1 MEIAIQQNEFIVIL
15 VVIAI
20 VSIIISFGCM
30 YVIFRKAKINIFALR
45 KTVSDL
51 EEKIQEFES
60 LILLLIEKKENIK
73 SEIQELVNE
82 EEKISIDVKEKK
94 DQLDSISKE
103 LKIKSLEYEK
113 EESEHKDILKK
124 ISNEFEELNLK
135 TKELQELKKEA
146 SEIEKK
152 ISTWEEIR
160 HLIEDDSKKLH
171 TIQSKLD
178 LYSRIDE
185 FSEYGFF
192 QKPDYLFETTER
204 YVIEIERLRDK
215 QKEFIKNKTVII
227 GPSDESFE
235 SGLSFIGKV
244 LDAEKML
251 IIRAF
256 NIECDLLISKVSQ
269 ANFERT
275 LQRISS
281 LADSLE
287 KHMADMRYGI
297 NNEYVALKMEECKL
311 QYQNM
316 VLKREEAEEQRAIR
330 EQIKEEQKARKE
342 YEREMFIAEK
352 DEQMFST
359 MLERAKKELST
370 ASGEEL
376 QKAELR
382 IKQLE
387 MQLAEATSRAE
398 RAKSMAEQTKR
409 GHVYIISNIGSFG
422 DNVYKIGLTR
432 RLDPTERVK
441 ELGDASVPFSFD
453 IHAMI
458 AADDAPALERA
469 LHVAFDNKRVN
480 AVNMRKEFFRVSLEE
495 IRSEIDSITKGQ
507 AHFIMTKKADE
518 YYQTKRL
525 QNPASA

>member
-15 VVIAI
+15 VAIAI
-20 VSIIISFGCM
+20 GSIIISFGCM

-45 KTVSDL
+45 KTVSGL
-51 EEKIQEFES
+51 EEKIQGFES
-60 LILLLIEKKENIK
+60 LILSLIEKKENIK

-82 EEKISIDVKEKK
+82 EEKISKSIKEKK
-94 DQLDSISKE
+94 DQLDSISNQ

-113 EESEHKDILKK
+113 EESEHKDTLKK

-146 SEIEKK
+146 NEIKKK
-152 ISTWEEIR
+152 ISTWEEIK

-178 LYSRIDE
+178 LYSRVDE
-185 FSEYGFF
+185 FNEYGFF

-204 YVIEIERLRDK
+204 YAIEIERLRDK
-215 QKEFIKNKTVII
+215 QKEFIKNKTVIV
-227 GPSDESFE
+227 GPSDENFE
-235 SGLSFIGKV
+235 SGLSFIGRV

-251 IIRAF
+251 IIKTF
-256 NIECDLLISKVSQ
+256 NIECDLLISKVSP

-275 LQRISS
+275 LRRISS

-287 KHMADMRYGI
+287 KQMADMRYGI

-316 VLKREEAEEQRAIR
+316 ILKKEEADEQRAIR
-330 EQIKEEQKARKE
+330 EQIREEQKARKE
-342 YEREMFIAEK
+342 YEREILIAEK
-352 DEQMFST
+352 DEHMFLT

-387 MQLAEATSRAE
+387 MQLAEAISRAE
-398 RAKSMAEQTKR
+398 RAKSMAQQTKR

-422 DNVYKIGLTR
+422 DNIFKIGLTR

-453 IHAMI
+453 VHAMI
-458 AADDAPALERA
+458 ASDDAPALERA
-469 LHVAFDNKRVN
+469 LHIAFDDKRVN
-480 AVNMRKEFFRVSLEE
+480 SVNPRKEFFRVSLDE
-495 IRSEIDSITKGQ
+495 IRTKVEEVTGGHANFITT
-507 AHFIMTKKADE
+507 IKAEE
-518 YYQTKRL
+518 YFQTKRL
-525 QNPASA
+525 QKQN

>member
-15 VVIAI
+15 VAIAI
-20 VSIIISFGCM
+20 GSIIISFGCM

-45 KTVSDL
+45 KTVSGL
-51 EEKIQEFES
+51 EEKIQGFES
-60 LILLLIEKKENIK
+60 LILSLIEKKENIK

-82 EEKISIDVKEKK
+82 EEKISKSIKEKK
-94 DQLDSISKE
+94 DQLDSISNQ

-113 EESEHKDILKK
+113 EESEHKDTLKK

-146 SEIEKK
+146 NEIKKK
-152 ISTWEEIR
+152 ISTWEEIK

-178 LYSRIDE
+178 LYSRVDE
-185 FSEYGFF
+185 FNEYGFF

-204 YVIEIERLRDK
+204 YAIEIERLRDK
-215 QKEFIKNKTVII
+215 QKEFIKNKTVIV
-227 GPSDESFE
+227 GPSDENFE
-235 SGLSFIGKV
+235 SGLSFIGRV

-251 IIRAF
+251 IIKTF
-256 NIECDLLISKVSQ
+256 NIECDLLISKVSP

-275 LQRISS
+275 LRRISS

-287 KHMADMRYGI
+287 KQMADMRYGI

-316 VLKREEAEEQRAIR
+316 ILKKEEADEQRAIR
-330 EQIKEEQKARKE
+330 EQIREEQKARKE
-342 YEREMFIAEK
+342 YEREILIAEK
-352 DEQMFST
+352 DEHMFLT

-387 MQLAEATSRAE
+387 MQLAEAISRAE

-422 DNVYKIGLTR
+422 DNIFKIGLTR

-453 IHAMI
+453 VHAMI
-458 AADDAPALERA
+458 ASDDAPALERA
-469 LHVAFDNKRVN
+469 LHIAFDDKRVN
-480 AVNMRKEFFRVSLEE
+480 SVNPRKEFFRVSLDE
-495 IRSEIDSITKGQ
+495 IRTKVEEVTGGHANFITT
-507 AHFIMTKKADE
+507 IKAEE
-518 YYQTKRL
+518 YFQTKRL
-525 QNPASA
+525 QKQN